1 MQGNKQSVLAQ
12 RLRAL
17 RQARDWTLKQAA
29 AATGVSASALSK
41 IENGLLSPTYD
52 NLIKIAAGLDLD
64 VAELFTPSD
73 AHMGTGRRS
82 LGRREGRQY
91 ETPYYD
97 HRLLCT
103 ALSHKRM
110 MPFHRVKARSF
121 EEFQDWSRHHGEEF
135 VYVLSGEVELYTEF
149 YEPARLRAGESF
161 TSTAEWDTA
170 SSASARKTRWCCGCP
185 RTRTW
190 ARNSRAFRSF
200 SLASRNKVNAP
211 ARSLSGHQTHRAAAV
226 WPQRDRNLI
235 A

>member
-82 LGRREGRQY
+82 LGRQGEGRQY

-110 MPFHRVKARSF
+110 MPFHTRVKARSF

-161 TSTAEWDTA
+161 YIDSRMGHRVISVSKEDALVLWVSTHTDLGEE
-170 SSASARKTRWCCGCP
+170 
-185 RTRTW
+185 
-190 ARNSRAFRSF
+190 
-200 SLASRNKVNAP
+200 
-211 ARSLSGHQTHRAAAV
+211 
-226 WPQRDRNLI
+226 
-235 A
+235 

>member
-29 AATGVSASALSK
+29 QATGVSASTLSK
-41 IENGLLSPTYD
+41 IENSLLSPTYD

-64 VAELFTPSD
+64 VAELFTASD

-82 LGRREGRQY
+82 LSRQGEGRQY

-110 MPFHRVKARSF
+110 MPFHTRVKARSF
-121 EEFQDWSRHHGEEF
+121 DEFQDWSRHGGEEF
-135 VYVLSGEVELYTEF
+135 VYVLEGEVELYTEF
-149 YEPARLRAGESF
+149 YEPARLKAGESF
-161 TSTAEWDTA
+161 YID
-170 SSASARKTRWCCGCP
+170 
-185 RTRTW
+185 
-190 ARNSRAFRSF
+190 SRMGHR
-200 SLASRNKVNAP
+200 VI
-211 ARSLSGHQTHRAAAV
+211 SLSKQDALVLWVSNHADLGEE
-226 WPQRDRNLI
+226 
-235 A
+235 

>member
-29 AATGVSASALSK
+29 QATGVSTSTLSK

-52 NLIKIAAGLDLD
+52 NLIKIAAGLELD
-64 VAELFTPSD
+64 MAELFTASD

-82 LGRREGRQY
+82 LSRQGEGRQY

-110 MPFHRVKARSF
+110 MPFHTRVKARSF
-121 EEFQDWSRHHGEEF
+121 DEFQDWSRHGGEEF
-135 VYVLSGEVELYTEF
+135 VYVLEGEVELYTEF
-149 YEPARLRAGESF
+149 YEPARLKAGESF
-161 TSTAEWDTA
+161 YID
-170 SSASARKTRWCCGCP
+170 
-185 RTRTW
+185 
-190 ARNSRAFRSF
+190 SRMGHR
-200 SLASRNKVNAP
+200 VI
-211 ARSLSGHQTHRAAAV
+211 SLSKQDALVLWVSTHA
-226 WPQRDRNLI
+226 DLGEE
-235 A
+235 

>member
-29 AATGVSASALSK
+29 QATGVAASTLSK

-64 VAELFTPSD
+64 VAELFTASD

-82 LGRREGRQY
+82 LSRQGEGRQY

-110 MPFHRVKARSF
+110 MPFHTRVKARSF
-121 EEFQDWSRHHGEEF
+121 DEFQDWSRHGGEEF
-135 VYVLSGEVELYTEF
+135 VYVLEGEVELYTEF
-149 YEPARLRAGESF
+149 YEPARLKAGESF
-161 TSTAEWDTA
+161 YID
-170 SSASARKTRWCCGCP
+170 
-185 RTRTW
+185 
-190 ARNSRAFRSF
+190 SRMGHR
-200 SLASRNKVNAP
+200 VI
-211 ARSLSGHQTHRAAAV
+211 SLSKQDALVLWVSTHA
-226 WPQRDRNLI
+226 DLGEE
-235 A
+235 

>member
-29 AATGVSASALSK
+29 QATGVSTSTLSK

-52 NLIKIAAGLDLD
+52 NLIKIAAGLELD
-64 VAELFTPSD
+64 VAELFTASD

-82 LGRREGRQY
+82 LSRQGEGRQY

-110 MPFHRVKARSF
+110 MPFHTRVKARSF
-121 EEFQDWSRHHGEEF
+121 DEFQDWSRHGGEEF
-135 VYVLSGEVELYTEF
+135 VYVLEGEVELYTEF
-149 YEPARLRAGESF
+149 YEPARLKAGESF
-161 TSTAEWDTA
+161 YID
-170 SSASARKTRWCCGCP
+170 
-185 RTRTW
+185 
-190 ARNSRAFRSF
+190 SRMGHR
-200 SLASRNKVNAP
+200 VI
-211 ARSLSGHQTHRAAAV
+211 SLSKQDALVLWVSTHA
-226 WPQRDRNLI
+226 DLGEE
-235 A
+235 

>member
-29 AATGVSASALSK
+29 LATGVSASTLSK

-52 NLIKIAAGLDLD
+52 NLIKIAAGLERD
-64 VAELFTPSD
+64 VAELFTASD

-82 LGRREGRQY
+82 LSRQGEGRQY

-110 MPFHRVKARSF
+110 MPFHTRVKARSF
-121 EEFQDWSRHHGEEF
+121 DEFQDWSRHGGEEF
-135 VYVLSGEVELYTEF
+135 VYVLEGEVELYTEF
-149 YEPARLRAGESF
+149 YEPARLKAGESF
-161 TSTAEWDTA
+161 YID
-170 SSASARKTRWCCGCP
+170 
-185 RTRTW
+185 
-190 ARNSRAFRSF
+190 SRMGHR
-200 SLASRNKVNAP
+200 VI
-211 ARSLSGHQTHRAAAV
+211 SLSKQDALVLWVSTHA
-226 WPQRDRNLI
+226 DLGED
-235 A
+235 

>member
-29 AATGVSASALSK
+29 LATGVSASTLSK

-52 NLIKIAAGLDLD
+52 NLIKIAAGLELD
-64 VAELFTPSD
+64 VVELFTASD

-82 LGRREGRQY
+82 LSRQGEGRQY

-110 MPFHRVKARSF
+110 MPFHTRVKARSF
-121 EEFQDWSRHHGEEF
+121 DEFQDWSRHGGEEF
-135 VYVLSGEVELYTEF
+135 VYVLEGEVELYTEF
-149 YEPARLRAGESF
+149 YEPARLKAGESF
-161 TSTAEWDTA
+161 YID
-170 SSASARKTRWCCGCP
+170 
-185 RTRTW
+185 
-190 ARNSRAFRSF
+190 SRMGHR
-200 SLASRNKVNAP
+200 VI
-211 ARSLSGHQTHRAAAV
+211 SLSKQDALVLWVSTHA
-226 WPQRDRNLI
+226 DLGED
-235 A
+235 

>member
-17 RQARDWTLKQAA
+17 RQAREWTLKQAA

-52 NLIKIAAGLDLD
+52 NLIKIAAGLELD

-82 LGRREGRQY
+82 LGRQGEGRQY

-110 MPFHRVKARSF
+110 MPFHTRVKARSF

-161 TSTAEWDTA
+161 YIDSRMGHRVISVSKEDALVLWVSTHTDLGEE
-170 SSASARKTRWCCGCP
+170 
-185 RTRTW
+185 
-190 ARNSRAFRSF
+190 
-200 SLASRNKVNAP
+200 
-211 ARSLSGHQTHRAAAV
+211 
-226 WPQRDRNLI
+226 
-235 A
+235 

>member
-29 AATGVSASALSK
+29 LATGVSASTLSK

-52 NLIKIAAGLDLD
+52 NLIKIAAGLELD
-64 VAELFTPSD
+64 VAELFTASD

-82 LGRREGRQY
+82 LSRQGEGRQY

-110 MPFHRVKARSF
+110 MPFHTRVKARSF
-121 EEFQDWSRHHGEEF
+121 DEFQDWSRHGGEEF
-135 VYVLSGEVELYTEF
+135 VYVLEGEVELYTEF
-149 YEPARLRAGESF
+149 YEPARLKAGESF
-161 TSTAEWDTA
+161 YID
-170 SSASARKTRWCCGCP
+170 
-185 RTRTW
+185 
-190 ARNSRAFRSF
+190 SRMGHR
-200 SLASRNKVNAP
+200 VI
-211 ARSLSGHQTHRAAAV
+211 SLSKQDALVLWVSTHV
-226 WPQRDRNLI
+226 DLGED
-235 A
+235 

>member
-29 AATGVSASALSK
+29 QATGVSASTLSK

-52 NLIKIAAGLDLD
+52 NLIKIAAGLELD
-64 VAELFTPSD
+64 VAELFTASD

-82 LGRREGRQY
+82 LSRQGEGRQY

-110 MPFHRVKARSF
+110 MPFHTRVKARSF
-121 EEFQDWSRHHGEEF
+121 DEFQDWTRHGGEEF
-135 VYVLSGEVELYTEF
+135 VYVLEGEVELYTEF
-149 YEPARLRAGESF
+149 YEPARLKAGESF
-161 TSTAEWDTA
+161 YID
-170 SSASARKTRWCCGCP
+170 
-185 RTRTW
+185 
-190 ARNSRAFRSF
+190 SRMGHR
-200 SLASRNKVNAP
+200 VI
-211 ARSLSGHQTHRAAAV
+211 SLSKQDALVLWVSTHA
-226 WPQRDRNLI
+226 DLGEE
-235 A
+235 

>member
-29 AATGVSASALSK
+29 QATGVSASTLSK
-41 IENGLLSPTYD
+41 IENSLLSPTYD

-64 VAELFTPSD
+64 VAELFTASD

-82 LGRREGRQY
+82 LSRQGEGRQY

-110 MPFHRVKARSF
+110 MPFHTRVKARSF
-121 EEFQDWSRHHGEEF
+121 DEFQDWSRHGGEEF
-135 VYVLSGEVELYTEF
+135 IYVLEGEVELYTDF
-149 YEPARLRAGESF
+149 YHPARLKAGESF
-161 TSTAEWDTA
+161 YID
-170 SSASARKTRWCCGCP
+170 
-185 RTRTW
+185 
-190 ARNSRAFRSF
+190 SRMGHR
-200 SLASRNKVNAP
+200 VI
-211 ARSLSGHQTHRAAAV
+211 SLSKQDALVLWVSTHA
-226 WPQRDRNLI
+226 DLGEE
-235 A
+235 

>member
-29 AATGVSASALSK
+29 LATGVSASTLSK

-52 NLIKIAAGLDLD
+52 NLIKIAAGLELD
-64 VAELFTPSD
+64 VAELFTASD

-82 LGRREGRQY
+82 LSRQGEGRQY

-110 MPFHRVKARSF
+110 MPFHTRVKARSF
-121 EEFQDWSRHHGEEF
+121 DEFQDWSRHGGEEF
-135 VYVLSGEVELYTEF
+135 VYVLEGEVELYTEF
-149 YEPARLRAGESF
+149 YEPARLQAGESF
-161 TSTAEWDTA
+161 YID
-170 SSASARKTRWCCGCP
+170 
-185 RTRTW
+185 
-190 ARNSRAFRSF
+190 SRMGHR
-200 SLASRNKVNAP
+200 VI
-211 ARSLSGHQTHRAAAV
+211 SLSEQDALVLWVSTHA
-226 WPQRDRNLI
+226 DLGED
-235 A
+235 